1 MDHNMEIGVT
11 PAQVFAQYTHCILP
25 NLYYFI
31 FKQLGEIN
39 CEILEKLYE
48 RVEVRP
54 RFWES
59 RGRKID
65 ERYIERRK

>member
-11 PAQVFAQYTHCILP
+11 PAQVFAQYTQCILP

-48 RVEVRP
+48 RVEVR
-54 RFWES
+54 S
-59 RGRKID
+59 KGRKID
-65 ERYIERRK
+65 ERYIERR

>member
-11 PAQVFAQYTHCILP
+11 PAQVFAQYTQCILP

-59 RGRKID
+59 KGRKID
-65 ERYIERRK
+65 ERYIERR